1 MSRHILNRSDQPNG
15 TVSTDSQSLT
25 AKTSWCPWIS
35 QLIHD
40 DAHGTYFAA
49 SLNTHLTH
57 DVLVPKLDRRCQ
69 FQNTTLNLKET
80 DSHARIRRR
89 GTCVFVLPA
98 LSALGNHHCHLLIRV
113 PRLYVDPWM
122 PCDIH
127 ERSRTISIDA
137 PLIVREVFRS
147 RFGTTTD
154 RTFTDIHILND
165 GRAAV
170 PIEPGDLDAVV
181 MGYWKK
187 RTDGE
192 WRSFDHA
199 EWVPM
204 SVRNALPS
212 ANTTRPRAL
221 NIPVIQDAA
230 NG

>member
-15 TVSTDSQSLT
+15 TFSTDSQNFN
-25 AKTSWCPWIS
+25 AKKSWCLWLR
-35 QLIHD
+35 QTIHD
-40 DAHGTYFAA
+40 DAHGLYFAA
-49 SLNTHLTH
+49 SLNTHITH

-80 DSHARIRRR
+80 DSQARIRRR

-98 LSALGNHHCHLLIRV
+98 LSALGDHHYHLLIRV
-113 PRLYVDPWM
+113 PKLYAEWM

-127 ERSRTISIDA
+127 ERSQTISIDA
-137 PLIVREVFRS
+137 PAIVSGIFRT

-165 GRAAV
+165 GRVAV
-170 PIEPGDLDAVV
+170 PIEPGDLDARV

-187 RTDGE
+187 RKDGE

-199 EWVPM
+199 EWVPLN
-204 SVRNALPS
+204 VRTALPS
-212 ANTTRPRAL
+212 GNTTRPRAL
-221 NIPVIQDAA
+221 NIPVIQGGT

>member
-15 TVSTDSQSLT
+15 TVSTDSQNFH
-25 AKTSWCPWIS
+25 AKTSWCLWLR
-35 QLIHD
+35 QTIHD

-49 SLNTHLTH
+49 SLNTHITH

-69 FQNTTLNLKET
+69 FQNTALDLKET

-98 LSALGNHHCHLLIRV
+98 LSALGNHHYHLLIRV
-113 PRLYVDPWM
+113 PKLYAEPWM

-127 ERSRTISIDA
+127 EHSRTISIDA
-137 PLIVREVFRS
+137 PVIVRDVFRT
-147 RFGTTTD
+147 RFGKTTD
-154 RTFTDIHILND
+154 RAFTDLHILND

-170 PIEPGDLDAVV
+170 PIEFGDLDGVV
-181 MGYWKK
+181 MRYWKK
-187 RTDGE
+187 RKDGE

-199 EWVPM
+199 EWVPLN
-204 SVRNALPS
+204 VRTALPS
-212 ANTTRPRAL
+212 GNTTRPRAL
-221 NIPVIQDAA
+221 NIPVIQDVA